1 MQLASGG
8 RRWDHMSSCA
18 AYRSNLGV
26 AGAGG
31 GHRAA
36 LEPHACGMDAVE
48 DSVAGG
54 PVYAREQRGCQ
65 VLGSKIPG
73 DTLRCA

>member
-1 MQLASGG
+1 M
-8 RRWDHMSSCA
+8 
-18 AYRSNLGV
+18 

-36 LEPHACGMDAVE
+36 LEPRACGMDAVVG
-48 DSVAGG
+48 SVAGG